1 MIDYPLKSNLEPKDD
16 VQLIE
21 HDHWEPQRAP
31 IILGSTGFCTASKLD
46 KCFLTMQSSTGAT
59 GAAHNSNCR
68 AGRRLVLPVTEKVQS
83 LADFD
88 VALAKVI
95 LH

>member
-1 MIDYPLKSNLEPKDD
+1 
-16 VQLIE
+16 V
-21 HDHWEPQRAP
+21 
-31 IILGSTGFCTASKLD
+31 F
-46 KCFLTMQSSTGAT
+46 FLTMQSSTGAT

-68 AGRRLVLPVTEKVQS
+68 TGRRLVLPVTEKVQS

>member
-1 MIDYPLKSNLEPKDD
+1 MMFNSSSMTIF
-16 VQLIE
+16 
-21 HDHWEPQRAP
+21 
-31 IILGSTGFCTASKLD
+31 GSHRRHPEFWVLPGSAQHPSQTSV
-46 KCFLTMQSSTGAT
+46 FLTMQSSTGAT

-68 AGRRLVLPVTEKVQS
+68 TGRRLVLPVTEKVQS